1 MSTQY
6 LPFLQ
11 WYNTAYISPV
21 WKPLHS
27 SHLQFSNEILS
38 HCFSILWP
46 CSCLILVKALIDILI
61 QLILFLRVFLHS
73 VKILLNS
80 NFSFQSSLQGVTYTI
95 CKQGLNCTPSFS
107 LGKMLSILGPGVLV
121 QLSFFWHKLLRTS
134 LKVRLCHW
142 FYTYPWVITS
152 PCFPRLPKSVLQ
164 ALMSQILL
172 KVKIY
177 GIYCLS
183 PMPKAHY
190 LSHKEIK
197 LAWHNF
203 FLTTQQ
209 GMLLISSYLSF

>member
-1 MSTQY
+1 MTIQLFY
-6 LPFLQ
+6 LGKGFN
-11 WYNTAYISPV
+11 WYF
-21 WKPLHS
+21 S
-27 SHLQFSNEILS
+27 SIN
-38 HCFSILWP
+38 SILRVP
-46 CSCLILVKALIDILI
+46 L
-61 QLILFLRVFLHS
+61 LFL
-73 VKILLNS
+73 KTLLNS
-80 NFSFQSSLQGVTYTI
+80 NFSFQSSLQSVINTI
-95 CKQGLNCTPSFS
+95 CKRGLLCSPSFS
-107 LGKMLSILGPGVLV
+107 MRKMLAILGPGVLV
-121 QLSFFWHKLLRTS
+121 QLSFFWHKLLRTA

-152 PCFPRLPKSVLQ
+152 PCFPRLPKRVLQ
-164 ALMSQILL
+164 ALVSQILL

-203 FLTTQQ
+203 FLTIQQ